1 MLVWKVKDLNYSC
14 QLNWFSSTCTWR
26 YWQPRSNGT
35 LPKPLALGV
44 QDWPGSIDRQHRD
57 NTLWKWASVR
67 PLLDRRPLR
76 PHQFSSDIRRTDSDW
91 QMGSLS
97 KGQVT
102 VKSFSRN
109 VRHFHIKRLT
119 SVGTTRR
126 STLKFLKGDLSGKEN
141 NRLFCFF
148 RTRCNYYWYLERSN
162 LGWRSSDQFS
172 IATFAKVHEEINTNR
187 YRSSPI

>member
-1 MLVWKVKDLNYSC
+1 MVWKVKDLNYSC

-26 YWQPRSNGT
+26 YWQVSK
-35 LPKPLALGV
+35 KPSFEWDVIKTVGPWCI

-97 KGQVT
+97 LTKGQVT

-126 STLKFLKGDLSGKEN
+126 STLKFSKGDLSGKEN
-141 NRLFCFF
+141 NPLFCFF

-172 IATFAKVHEEINTNR
+172 IATLRKYTKK
-187 YRSSPI
+187 